1 MLTVTTGHLDI
12 TLHVT
17 SPYTTPI
24 PQLSLPQDRA
34 GGEGQ
39 ERGGDV
45 QQGQAKARQQCVAP
59 PGTAPA
65 ASAVSDQLLGSSGQ
79 ETQYEAVIQCSYTY
93 T

>member
-12 TLHVT
+12 TLHVP

-34 GGEGQ
+34 GGEGR

-45 QQGQAKARQQCVAP
+45 RQGQAEARQQCVAP
-59 PGTAPA
+59 PGPAPA
-65 ASAVSDQLLGSSGQ
+65 ASDQLLGSSGQ
-79 ETQYEAVIQCSYTY
+79 ETQHEAVLQFSYTD